1 MPKISAIFDTRREA
15 EMAVEHLVQQ
25 LEIERSYIFIA
36 PVSDENSAGVEVA
49 GSDAKR
55 DGLQEPSGDE
65 AALNGQIEVSLDRDE
80 GDEQAVRD
88 TFEEF
93 KATDIKVS

>member
-25 LEIERSYIFIA
+25 LEIERSYIWIE
-36 PVSDENSAGVEVA
+36 PVSGENSAGIEVG

-55 DGLQEPSGDE
+55 DGLEEPAGDE
-65 AALNGQIEVSLDRDE
+65 AALNGRIEVSLEREAGQED
-80 GDEQAVRD
+80 AVREVFQD
-88 TFEEF
+88 F
-93 KATDIKVS
+93 KAADVRVG